1 MIDRDRKKIKEIN
14 EMFKKMIYVL
24 LFFNLFIEEKK
35 EISKI
40 NQWCI
45 FFLHKTHFKFGIA
58 T

>member
-40 NQWCI
+40 NQLCI
-45 FFLHKTHFKFGIA
+45 N
-58 T
+58 

>member
-45 FFLHKTHFKFGIA
+45 N
-58 T
+58 